1 MLAKGQQRGS
11 PQVQP
16 WTVPRVKYSAM
27 AKKLRPMKKAVSLAG
42 LLCLSMNFALAQ
54 PKKLDVIGL
63 TLGESDFKA
72 VQQATENNSGY
83 NWNEGVAG
91 TFKIGG
97 YFLTCTSKFID
108 GKLSKFNCSTKNAFY
123 EGEEI
128 NTLTKSKRL
137 VEVSNFEIH
146 QTLFDGYVKKF
157 GQPKEQGNEILRT
170 KIGVPVK
177 RHTAL
182 WIDAE
187 GGILMISNVEDNL
200 KEGSLLFV
208 SAAQLKKE
216 KEVINEINASRRF

>member
-1 MLAKGQQRGS
+1 MLAKGQQRS
-11 PQVQP
+11 CPQVQP
-16 WTVPRVKYSAM
+16 WTVPRVKYNAM

-42 LLCLSMNFALAQ
+42 LLCLSMNVALAQ

-72 VQQATENNSGY
+72 VQQATEDNSGY

-97 YFLTCTSKFID
+97 YFLPCTSKFID
-108 GKLSKFNCSTKNAFY
+108 GKLSKFNCSTKSPLY
-123 EGEEI
+123 EG
-128 NTLTKSKRL
+128 
-137 VEVSNFEIH
+137 VVSNFEIH

-157 GQPKEQGNEILRT
+157 DQPKEQGNEILRT
-170 KIGVPVK
+170 MIGAPVK

-182 WIDAE
+182 WVDAE
-187 GGILMISNVEDNL
+187 GSILMISNVEDNL

-216 KEVINEINASRRF
+216 KEVIGEINSSRRF